1 MKNLRILIIDT
12 DLFSLSKIYFSLI
25 HLDHVVEACNCP
37 DEVESRMARF
47 QPRLVVLGP
56 CGNMDRATLCHRLKE
71 SGVHL
76 LLVGARRDESGTA
89 LPVDGFLEK
98 PVDLGLLHRKIRV
111 LAEASK

>member
-1 MKNLRILIIDT
+1 MKNLRILVIDT

-25 HLDHVVEACNCP
+25 HLDYAVEACNTP
-37 DEVESRMARF
+37 NEVESRMERF
-47 QPRLVVLGP
+47 QPGLVVLGP
-56 CGNMDRATLCHRLKE
+56 CGNVDRAALCQRLKE

-76 LLVGARRDESGTA
+76 FLVGAPRDESGTT

-111 LAEASK
+111 LAEANE